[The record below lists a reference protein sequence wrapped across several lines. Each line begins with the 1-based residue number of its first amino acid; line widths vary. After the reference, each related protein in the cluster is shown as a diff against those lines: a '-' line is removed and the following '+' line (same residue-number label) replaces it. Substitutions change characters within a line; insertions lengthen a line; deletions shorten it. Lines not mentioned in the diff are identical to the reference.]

1 MSAKHLH
8 RTKFRSPNFLSRL
21 STVTMTGEGPST
33 LSFLPDDRHH
43 QGMDT
48 DTVALLPVLRRL
60 VVIIGGQGAGNS
72 LSGLRLLLERLI
84 LRVVQVN
91 PMLGV

>member
-1 MSAKHLH
+1 MVSK
-8 RTKFRSPNFLSRL
+8 TW
-21 STVTMTGEGPST
+21 EGPFT

-48 DTVALLPVLRRL
+48 ETVALLPVLRRL
-60 VVIIGGQGAGNS
+60 EVIIRGQGAGNS
-72 LSGLRLLLERLI
+72 LSGLRLLLEHFI
-84 LRVVQVN
+84 WRVVQAN